1 MKRRGVTQKGL
12 AALLAAAF
20 LAPSLE
26 AARIH
31 PEAGSTAAAF
41 LKLGAGA
48 RPVGMGGA
56 FTAAEGDPYA
66 IYWNP
71 AGLAPLRERRAG
83 FFHNEHFQGF
93 GQEFLYY
100 AAPAAGLRLPF
111 IGRLRGGVFGLGL
124 NYFYTPDELERRSGL
139 YESDPANPIS
149 PVEGYFGAYD
159 LALSASYAWT
169 APSRTA
175 LGATL
180 KVIRQSIDDESGM
193 TAALDLGAVKKV
205 RLGGEDYAVGLSL
218 RNLGP
223 GLKLVSRS
231 YALPLSLRAGLS
243 RRLPGSGALAALD
256 VELPVDNYPSA
267 MLGAEYPVAGGLTLR
282 SGYRYRLHGNELG
295 AWSGFSAG
303 AGFRLEKVSFDYA
316 YSPAGELGDSHRFS
330 VDFRFGPPPAR
341 LMAEMRPGSAEPFPP
356 PAVPDGDGSDLVLPL
371 SARALS
377 LSRRGALYEMTASAA
392 GAALKSV
399 SFRTLL
405 RGPAGSELRAAE
417 SDVLP
422 EGAPPLPG
430 SAAPYAVW
438 EFPHFPGSLQG
449 EVRLEF
455 AIPSPEASGKE
466 VMVFVRTGGGWESRA
481 ASAVPVDGDGDV
493 LFSVIVPPA
502 PAYAVVPMA
511 R

>member
-1 MKRRGVTQKGL
+1 MKKSL
-12 AALLAAAF
+12 AALVAAAV

-41 LKLGAGA
+41 LKLPVGA
-48 RPVGMGGA
+48 RPAAMGGA
-56 FTAAEGDPYA
+56 FAAAEGDPYSL
-66 IYWNP
+66 YWNP
-71 AGLAPLRERRAG
+71 AGVAGLRERRAG

-100 AAPAAGLRLPF
+100 AAPADGLRLPF
-111 IGRLRGGVFGLGL
+111 IGRLRDGVFGLSL

-149 PVEGYFGAYD
+149 PVEGHFGAYD
-159 LALSASYAWT
+159 LALAASYARRT
-169 APSRTA
+169 AAGTA

-180 KVIRQSIDDESGM
+180 KVIRQSIDEEAGM

-205 RLGGEDYAVGLSL
+205 RLGGEEYAAGVSL

-223 GLKLVSRS
+223 GIKLVSRS

-256 VELPVDNYPSA
+256 LEFPVDNYPSV

-330 VDFRFGPPPAR
+330 VDFRFGRPRAR
-341 LMAEMRPGSAEPFPP
+341 LMDEIRIGS
-356 PAVPDGDGSDLVLPL
+356 PAPAPAPAQVRDGSDLVLPV

-377 LSRRGALYEMTASAA
+377 LSRRGVLYELTAAA
-392 GAALKSV
+392 EGTALKSV

-422 EGAPPLPG
+422 AGAPPLPG
-430 SAAPYAVW
+430 SAAPSVVW
-438 EFPHFPGSLQG
+438 EFPHFPGSVQG
-449 EVRLEF
+449 DVRIEF
-455 AIPSPEASGKE
+455 ALPVSEVFRKE
-466 VMVFVRTGGGWESRA
+466 VMVFVRTGGGWESRT
-481 ASAVPVDGDGDV
+481 ASSV
-493 LFSVIVPPA
+493 LAGGNGVLIFSVTVPPA
-502 PAYAVVPMA
+502 PAYAVSPVLIDGI
-511 R
+511 